1 MTKKLALIFAILVL
15 SQTLFSCSDTSEDTT
30 LSETASSMAETGGT
44 AGEESA
50 ETIAEE
56 ETRQMHAVPSDLD
69 YGGETFTIVYPN
81 WQGYNYYFFANEY
94 TGDVMND
101 AIFSR
106 KSKVEDT
113 IKITMTETC
122 PGYRANIPDSFSLGK
137 SKRRRVPACS
147 SALYRRRGFNGAR
160 RSSLQLR

>member
-1 MTKKLALIFAILVL
+1 MKKKLALIFAILVL

-44 AGEESA
+44 AGEEST
-50 ETIAEE
+50 ETIADE

-106 KSKVEDT
+106 KSKVEDA
-113 IKITMTETC
+113 IKITLTEVC
-122 PGYRANIPDSFSLGK
+122 PGYIEQIFPTVSASVK
-137 SKRRRVPACS
+137 SDDVPACS
-147 SALYRRRGFNGAR
+147 SALY
-160 RSSLQLR
+160 